1 MIRYFHPAPDG
12 RRLIETTLLDG
23 EVRPVWVDLYE
34 PTEEEKRL
42 IEERYGIDVPTRD
55 EMAEIEPSNRLYQ
68 EDEAL
73 FMTAT
78 LVAQVEQEEPRSAP
92 VTFILSPERLVTLRY
107 INPRSFR
114 TFAINAQRGQIIDAR
129 PEMILTSLLE
139 VVINRFADILERVG
153 SEVDQISRDVFDS
166 AKPRAERRALN
177 QLVDAIGLTGDL
189 NSRVREAL
197 VSVARLVSYFSH
209 PANGYSR
216 SDEFREHIKSLG
228 RDLAYLTDHASF
240 QANKVQFILDATL
253 GRISIE
259 QNSIIKIFSVA
270 AVVFLPPTLVA
281 SIYGM
286 NFKFMPELDWPYGYP
301 FAILLMILSAVVP
314 YLFFKRKGWL

>member
-92 VTFILSPERLVTLRY
+92 VTFI
-107 INPRSFR
+107 
-114 TFAINAQRGQIIDAR
+114 
-129 PEMILTSLLE
+129 
-139 VVINRFADILERVG
+139 
-153 SEVDQISRDVFDS
+153 
-166 AKPRAERRALN
+166 
-177 QLVDAIGLTGDL
+177 
-189 NSRVREAL
+189 
-197 VSVARLVSYFSH
+197 
-209 PANGYSR
+209 
-216 SDEFREHIKSLG
+216 
-228 RDLAYLTDHASF
+228 
-240 QANKVQFILDATL
+240 
-253 GRISIE
+253 
-259 QNSIIKIFSVA
+259 
-270 AVVFLPPTLVA
+270 
-281 SIYGM
+281 
-286 NFKFMPELDWPYGYP
+286 
-301 FAILLMILSAVVP
+301 
-314 YLFFKRKGWL
+314 

>member
-12 RRLIETTLLDG
+12 LRLIETSSLDG
-23 EVRPVWVDLYE
+23 EVRPVWVDLFE
-34 PTEEEKRL
+34 PTEDEQRL
-42 IEERYGIDVPTRD
+42 IGERYGIDVPTKD
-55 EMAEIEPSNRLYQ
+55 EMMEIEPSNRLYQ
-68 EDEAL
+68 EDGAL

-92 VTFILSPERLVTLRY
+92 VTFILSPERLFTLRY

-114 TFAINAQRGQIIDAR
+114 SFAINAQRGQIPDTR
-129 PEMILTSLLE
+129 PEVVLTSLLE
-139 VVINRFADILERVG
+139 SVINRLADILERVG
-153 SEVDQISRDVFDS
+153 TDVDQISRDVFQPDQP
-166 AKPRAERRALN
+166 KGQRKALD
-177 QLVDAIGLTGDL
+177 QLINAIGRAGDM

-197 VSVARLVSYFSH
+197 VSVARLVSYFTH

-216 SDEFREHIKSLG
+216 KDEFRELIKSLG
-228 RDLAYLTDHASF
+228 RDLAYLTDHAGF
-240 QANKVQFILDATL
+240 QANKVQFLLDATL

-286 NFKFMPELDWPYGYP
+286 NFQFMPELVLRYGYP
-301 FAILLMILSAVVP
+301 MALGLMVLSAIGP

>member
-12 RRLIETTLLDG
+12 VRLIETSLLDG
-23 EVRPVWVDLYE
+23 EVRPVWVDLFE
-34 PTEEEKRL
+34 PSEDEKRL
-42 IEERYGIDVPTRD
+42 IGERYGIDVPTRD
-55 EMAEIEPSNRLYQ
+55 EMMEIEPSNRLYQ
-68 EDEAL
+68 EDGAL

-92 VTFILSPERLVTLRY
+92 VTFILSPERLFTLRY

-114 TFAINAQRGQIIDAR
+114 SFAINAQRGQILDTR
-129 PEMILTSLLE
+129 PEMVLTSLLE

-153 SEVDQISRDVFDS
+153 SEVDQISRDVFETD
-166 AKPRAERRALN
+166 KPKGQRKALD
-177 QLVDAIGLTGDL
+177 QLINAIGRAGDL

-197 VSVARLVSYFSH
+197 VSVARLVSYFTH

-216 SDEFREHIKSLG
+216 QEEFREHIKSLG
-228 RDLAYLTDHASF
+228 RDLAYLTDHAGF
-240 QANKVQFILDATL
+240 QANKVQFLLDATL

-286 NFKFMPELDWPYGYP
+286 NFQFMPELVLRYGYP
-301 FAILLMILSAVVP
+301 MALGLMVLSAIGP